1 MRKNKPKKE
10 YGYYCDVCGR
20 KICKYLLDFK
30 NCGGLW
36 VSVWDPNQ
44 IDRVMQDKEICED
57 CAKNIMEEL
66 LDSHG
71 L

>member
-1 MRKNKPKKE
+1 MINKSKKN

-30 NCGGLW
+30 TCGGLW
-36 VSVWDPNQ
+36 VDCSYL
-44 IDRVMQDKEICED
+44 IDGKVVNINKEICED
-57 CAKNIMEEL
+57 CGKIIMEEL